1 MLHYKILPVTEFQQ
15 NCSLV
20 WCDQTNLAALI
31 DPGGDIE
38 VLLGAVAKQDV
49 TLQQIL
55 VTHGHIDHVGAVAT
69 LAETH
74 DLPIYGPDKADLF
87 WIEQI
92 AVQSQ
97 MFNLP
102 MARSFTPNKW
112 LHEGDSVMV
121 GQESLSCL
129 HCPGHTPGHIV
140 FFHQGQRL
148 AFVGDVLFKGSIG
161 RTDFPQGDHQALITA
176 IKTKLLPLGDDITF
190 IPGHGPPSTFGVER
204 LTNPFLTP

>member
-190 IPGHGPPSTFGVER
+190 IPGHGPPSTFGAER

>member
-121 GQESLSCL
+121 GQESLSCF

-190 IPGHGPPSTFGVER
+190 IPGHGPPSTFGAER